1 VLNHTNCTDALSAG
15 AKALPDGVQA
25 FAHTQATWRF
35 LANPRV
41 SPKDL
46 AVPLLKAARETV
58 AEQACEWVLCIHDW
72 SRLNYGG
79 HESKSDRL
87 QMTHARDVGYE
98 LQSSLLASAADGAP
112 LAVPAQ
118 NLVTAQGVWCCREDE
133 LSAGGQTHLD
143 EVSERMRW
151 LEEQQLGKPLVH
163 IIDRE
168 ADSAA
173 HMRQWSGR
181 GQHWLVRV
189 KGGSSVQFGKRSMSI
204 QQVAQQLTYEQV
216 RQVQCKGKPAIQWI
230 AGAQVVLTRK
240 AKPSKCAPSGRRV
253 APIPGEPLG
262 LRLVVSRLYDLQG
275 KLVAEW
281 YLLSAL
287 PETVSDAQIALW
299 YYFRW
304 QIESFFK
311 LLKQAGHQLESWE
324 QESGRAIFKRLLVA
338 THACL
343 LVWRLARERGEASEQ
358 ARAFLV
364 RLSGRQ
370 MKASRPVTMPALLDG
385 AFMLFAMLEALEHHS
400 PAELRA
406 FADSVLIG
414 EQNNRGRH
422 AV

>member
-1 VLNHTNCTDALSAG
+1 LSAG

-25 FAHTQATWRF
+25 FAHTQAMWRF

-41 SPKDL
+41 SPKEL
-46 AVPLLKAARETV
+46 AVPLLKAAREAV
-58 AEQACEWVLCIHDW
+58 AEQAGEWVLCIHDW
-72 SRLNYGG
+72 SRLNYGS
-79 HESKSDRL
+79 HEAKQDRL
-87 QMTHARDVGYE
+87 QMTHRRDVGYE
-98 LQSSLLASAADGAP
+98 LQSSLLVSAAEGAP

-118 NLVTAQGVWCCREDE
+118 NLVTAQGVWRCREE
-133 LSAGGQTHLD
+133 AISAGGQTHLD
-143 EVSERMRW
+143 EVSERMGW
-151 LEEQQLGKPLVH
+151 LEEQQFGKRLVH

-173 HMRQWSGR
+173 HMRQWSR
-181 GQHWLVRV
+181 HGQQWLVRV
-189 KGGSSVQFGKRSMSI
+189 KGGSSVRLGKRSMSVKE
-204 QQVAQQLTYEQV
+204 VAKHLTFHEA

-230 AGAQVVLTRK
+230 ASAPVVLARK
-240 AKPSKCAPSGRRV
+240 AKPTKRAPSGRRV
-253 APIPGEPLG
+253 APIPGEPLT

-275 KLVAEW
+275 QLAAEW
-281 YLLSAL
+281 YLLSEL

-324 QESGRAIFKRLLVA
+324 QESGRAIFKRLLIA

-343 LVWRLARERGEASEQ
+343 LVWRLARERGKAAEQ

-385 AFMLFAMLEALEHHS
+385 AFMLFAMLEALEHYS

-406 FADSVLIG
+406 FADSVLHG
-414 EQNNRGRH
+414 AQNDRGRH
-422 AV
+422 DV